1 MALSKIQAES
11 MNLADTYAFTGT
23 VSGAGTNG
31 RHNLLATTTVTSAVA
46 DVSFGSSYITSTYK
60 SYFLEIFDTQPTVD
74 NVQVWMSLTT
84 DNFST
89 EYLDQINVGTRQL
102 INASGTETASNF
114 SVKQTTSQHIGL
126 SAYGAYTAGQRNVS
140 LKFQIWNPT
149 DTTTK
154 TYWDWRILMYNYDG
168 YYGNETGAGMTQN
181 NDNVNGIRFKFQSGN
196 VAKGTFKLYGI
207 TT

>member
-46 DVSFGSSYITSTYK
+46 DVSFGSTYITSTYK
-60 SYFLEIFDTQPTVD
+60 SYFLEVFDSQPTND
-74 NVQVWMSLTT
+74 DVQVYMSLTT
-84 DNFST
+84 NNFST
-89 EYLDQINVGTRQL
+89 EYLDQINVGTRDVANSSATTSSTFASVLQ
-102 INASGTETASNF
+102 NASEP
-114 SVKQTTSQHIGL
+114 IRL
-126 SAYGAYTAGQRNVS
+126 SAFGAYSGGQRNVS
-140 LKFQIWNPT
+140 VKFQIWNPT
-149 DTTTK
+149 DTSCK
-154 TYWDWRILMYNYDG
+154 TYWDWRILMYNYSG
-168 YYGNETGAGMTQN
+168 YYGNETGAGMTQD
-181 NDNVNGIRFKFQSGN
+181 NDNVNGIRFKYQIGN

>member
-1 MALSKIQAES
+1 MALIKIKSES
-11 MNLADTYAFTGT
+11 MNLADDYAFTGT
-23 VSGAGTNG
+23 VTGAGTNG
-31 RHNLLATTTVTSAVA
+31 RFNLLATTTVTSAVS

-89 EYLDQINVGTRQL
+89 EYLDQINVGTR
-102 INASGTETASNF
+102 INMNASGTEDASNF

-126 SAYGAYTAGQRNVS
+126 SSRGAYTAGERNVS
-140 LKFQIWNPT
+140 LKFQLWNPT
-149 DTTTK
+149 DTTCK

-168 YYGNETGAGMTQN
+168 YYGNETGAGMTQG

-196 VAKGTFKLYGI
+196 IAKGTFKLYGI

>member
-46 DVSFGSSYITSTYK
+46 DVSFGSTYITSTYK
-60 SYFLEIFDTQPTVD
+60 SYFLEVFDSQPTND
-74 NVQVWMSLTT
+74 HVQVYMSLTT
-84 DNFST
+84 NNFST
-89 EYLDQINVGTRQL
+89 EYLDQINVGTRDIANSSATTSSTFASVLQ
-102 INASGTETASNF
+102 NASEP
-114 SVKQTTSQHIGL
+114 IRL
-126 SAYGAYTAGQRNVS
+126 SAFGAYSTGQRNVS
-140 LKFQIWNPT
+140 VKFQIWNPT
-149 DTTTK
+149 DTSCL
-154 TYWDWRILMYNYDG
+154 TYWDWRILMYNSSG

-181 NDNVNGIRFKFQSGN
+181 NDNVNGIRFKYQSGN
-196 VAKGTFKLYGI
+196 IAKGTFKLYGI